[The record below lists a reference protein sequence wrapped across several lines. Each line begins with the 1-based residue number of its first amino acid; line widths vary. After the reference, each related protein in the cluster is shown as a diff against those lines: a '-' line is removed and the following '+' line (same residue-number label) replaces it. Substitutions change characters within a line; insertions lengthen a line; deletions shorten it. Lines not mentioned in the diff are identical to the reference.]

1 MTKARL
7 MTSGGR
13 LVTDDPT
20 RDHSD
25 DADEDVPT
33 ALTRLLR
40 NVPGVHTVYATQPL
54 VPTVVTAVVE
64 LVRNEPVGVHLVTVV
79 DGDEGV
85 EIIACVGIDGDEP
98 APVVSR
104 RVHDALRSFFTDQ
117 GLPAPRSIRV
127 NVGRVG

>member
-1 MTKARL
+1 M
-7 MTSGGR
+7 
-13 LVTDDPT
+13 TDDST
-20 RDHSD
+20 EDMTD
-25 DADEDVPT
+25 DSTDDSEEDVPT

-40 NVPGVHTVYATQPL
+40 NVPGVHTVYATKPL

-79 DGDEGV
+79 DGEEGV
-85 EIIACVGIDGDEP
+85 DVTACIGIDGDEP

-104 RVHDALRSFFTDQ
+104 RVHDALRTFFTDQ
-117 GLPAPRSIRV
+117 GLPAPRGIRV

>member
-1 MTKARL
+1 M
-7 MTSGGR
+7 
-13 LVTDDPT
+13 TDDSTEGSTDNPT
-20 RDHSD
+20 D
-25 DADEDVPT
+25 DSEDVPT

-40 NVPGVHTVYATQPL
+40 NVPGVHTVYATKPL

-79 DGDEGV
+79 DSDEGV
-85 EIIACVGIDGDEP
+85 KIIACVGIDGDEP

-117 GLPAPRSIRV
+117 GLPAPCGIRV